1 VSGQPNLTLSF
12 GEVALVE
19 SSFRGG
25 ARIGWVN
32 ASWPFATLK
41 ITDTRLAISTL
52 SSYEF
57 SPEQVVSVERYG
69 SIPVLSS
76 GIRINHNRADY
87 PKKVVFWCVGNREKV
102 FAQIKKS
109 GFLPKGQKGIRAKG
123 LPIRW
128 SVVIA
133 AILLWNALFILD
145 RSLGIDQWREP
156 GLFAIVALL
165 LVLIFSTAVRISTP
179 AQQFV
184 LREGHH
190 MGEIKAFVA
199 LLQLVSAVL
208 SVGFG
213 ISFLARTYAGYTIP
227 HRPRR
232 STS

>member
-1 VSGQPNLTLSF
+1 MSREPNLPLSF

-41 ITDTRLAISTL
+41 ITDKRLAISTL

-87 PKKVVFWCVGNREKV
+87 PEKVVFWCIGNREKV

-123 LPIRW
+123 FGLAMFLHNHWRQTRH
-128 SVVIA
+128 ST
-133 AILLWNALFILD
+133 
-145 RSLGIDQWREP
+145 RSAQNEP
-156 GLFAIVALL
+156 
-165 LVLIFSTAVRISTP
+165 
-179 AQQFV
+179 QF
-184 LREGHH
+184 GD
-190 MGEIKAFVA
+190 
-199 LLQLVSAVL
+199 
-208 SVGFG
+208 FG
-213 ISFLARTYAGYTIP
+213 R
-227 HRPRR
+227 
-232 STS
+232 